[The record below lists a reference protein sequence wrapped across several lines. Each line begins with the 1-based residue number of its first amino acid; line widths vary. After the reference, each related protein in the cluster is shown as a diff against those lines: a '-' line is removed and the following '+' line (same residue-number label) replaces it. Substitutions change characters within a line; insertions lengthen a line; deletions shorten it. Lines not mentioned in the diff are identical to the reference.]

1 MSTMHEN
8 TILGFVKPKPANA
21 KQLASILSLS
31 ESRTSEICRELV
43 KAGKLATVK
52 QGNTFLYALPGGKSV
67 LPATTLDET
76 PAPPSGKLGA
86 ALLET
91 TKKGN
96 AVKKKATTKP
106 KRKAN
111 ADKLLDTS
119 SKKRKKK
126 EVNAPDV
133 AGRQKP
139 SGKDERIRSVNGSQ
153 ARLDALKAY
162 VKQEGGW
169 TMSWGGKLE
178 GWQFRKGSTKKSCTS
193 QKLAEYDGPGL
204 MRFLNR

>member
-91 TKKGN
+91 T
-96 AVKKKATTKP
+96 KKKATTKP